1 MSRSLDLAD
10 TLQVAIDAA
19 EAAAVPIMELF
30 RSPNLTAEHKGD
42 GSPVT
47 LADKQAERVIREILQ
62 ARTPEIDLLGE
73 EEGEL
78 DRGRRYRWIIDPI
91 DGTISFSRGLPLF
104 GTLLGLED
112 RETDE
117 AILGVIN
124 LPALGEL
131 YAGGHGL
138 GAHCNGQPVFIEDR
152 PMGEGYQS
160 EIICAGDPLW
170 FAESGREDD
179 HSKLTSLPLF
189 RGYCD
194 CFAHAMVLRG
204 SIGATVDPGLAPWD
218 LCASQAVVTA
228 AGGRVFTA
236 PSNVPGKTDAI
247 LGAPMIVEDLLERLG
262 W

>member
-1 MSRSLDLAD
+1 MTRTLALAA
-10 TLQVAIDAA
+10 TLQVAIDATQ
-19 EAAAVPIMELF
+19 AAAVPIMALF
-30 RSPNLTAEHKGD
+30 RTPNLSAEHKGD

-47 LADKQAERVIREILQ
+47 EADKAAERIIREALQ
-62 ARTPEIDLLGE
+62 ALSPEIDLLGE

-104 GTLLGLED
+104 GTLIGLED
-112 RETDE
+112 RETEE
-117 AILGVIN
+117 ALLGVIN

-138 GAHCNGQPVFIEDR
+138 GVRCNDQPIHIVDR
-152 PMGEGYQS
+152 PIGEAFQS

-170 FAESGREDD
+170 FEESGRLDD
-179 HSKLTSLPLF
+179 HAKITSFPLF

-204 SIGATVDPGLAPWD
+204 SVGASVDPGLAPWD
-218 LCASQAVVTA
+218 LCAPQALVA
-228 AGGRVFTA
+228 EAGGRVFTV
-236 PSNVPGKTDAI
+236 PSREPGKTDAI
-247 LGAPMIVEDLLERLG
+247 LGAPQIVDELAELLG